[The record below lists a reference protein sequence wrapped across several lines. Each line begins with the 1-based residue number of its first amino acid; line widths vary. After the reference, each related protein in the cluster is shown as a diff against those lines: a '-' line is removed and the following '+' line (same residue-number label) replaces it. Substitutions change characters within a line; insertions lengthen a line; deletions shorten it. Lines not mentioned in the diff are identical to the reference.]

1 MQQDTYEPIKAEDQQ
16 TLMRLAYEV
25 VEHGLQYGDVLSVS
39 AKSYSDRLQF
49 PQASF
54 VTIRYQENLVGC
66 IGSLQAVRP
75 LVMDVTH
82 NAYAAAFQD
91 PRTEGVNRAILSGI
105 NFHLSLLSPSTPMT
119 FTNEADLLSQL
130 KPDIDGL
137 VLEEGMARS
146 TFLPAVWEQL
156 PNPETFLSQLKLK
169 AGLSENH
176 WSNTIKFKRYT
187 VQSIP

>member
-1 MQQDTYEPIKAEDQQ
+1 MQQDIYELLEAEDQQ

-39 AKSYSDRLQF
+39 AKSYSDRLQL

-75 LVMDVTH
+75 LVLDIAH
-82 NAYAAAFQD
+82 NAFAAAFQD
-91 PRTEGVNRAILSGI
+91 PRTEGVSRTILSGI
-105 NFHLSLLSPSTPMT
+105 DFHLSLLSPSIPMT
-119 FTNEADLLSQL
+119 FEDEADLLSQL
-130 KPDIDGL
+130 KPDVDGL
-137 VLEEGMARS
+137 ILEEGMARS

-176 WSNTIKFKRYT
+176 WSNTINFKRYT